1 MLPTPL
7 PHDLLPTTFLPQ
19 LPRSKNTLEPLSST
33 ILLGHIGILREL
45 YIPPIHGGF
54 QATDVG
60 HDSDVQVDR
69 RTKVRARRF
78 SASLTDTM
86 DSLGLGLDLD
96 LDANGDGI
104 GGAAGSSTLLDSAI
118 VEEDERDASDS
129 GGSSEDEEVDG
140 ESGDEQAAG
149 HLDPFEREW
158 AEKWLNGVVR
168 RAQSWIEEHD
178 EETEGDDARVLK
190 EMEAILR
197 DSTAVLAMMAGT
209 SGTFGFTR
217 RAATWLTSQ
226 LRDRLRDICFSQYII
241 PSHRD

>member
-7 PHDLLPTTFLPQ
+7 PRDLLPTTFLPQ
-19 LPRSKNTLEPLSST
+19 LPRSKTTLEPLST
-33 ILLGHIGILREL
+33 VILLGHIGILREL

-60 HDSDVQVDR
+60 HDSNVQVDR

-96 LDANGDGI
+96 LESAGDKS
-104 GGAAGSSTLLDSAI
+104 ASATGSSTLLTSAI
-118 VEEDERDASDS
+118 VEENEQEGSEGDEASDEEATDGDS
-129 GGSSEDEEVDG
+129 GGEE
-140 ESGDEQAAG
+140 AAG

-168 RAQSWIEEHD
+168 RAQTWIEEHD
-178 EETEGDDARVLK
+178 EDAEGQEAKVLK

-209 SGTFGFTR
+209 SGTCKLCNHMAVG
-217 RAATWLTSQ
+217 LMSQ
-226 LRDRLRDICFSQYII
+226 RQDR
-241 PSHRD
+241 

>member
-7 PHDLLPTTFLPQ
+7 PRDLLPTTFLPH
-19 LPRSKNTLEPLSST
+19 LPRSKTSLEPLSST

-96 LDANGDGI
+96 LDSNGVAVA
-104 GGAAGSSTLLDSAI
+104 GAPAAATLLDSAI
-118 VEEDERDASDS
+118 AEEDEQDDVSDGIASD
-129 GGSSEDEEVDG
+129 DEER
-140 ESGDEQAAG
+140 EEEAAG

-178 EETEGDDARVLK
+178 DELEGEDAEVLK

-209 SGTFGFTR
+209 SGK
-217 RAATWLTSQ
+217 SPP
-226 LRDRLRDICFSQYII
+226 LRYMEA
-241 PSHRD
+241 